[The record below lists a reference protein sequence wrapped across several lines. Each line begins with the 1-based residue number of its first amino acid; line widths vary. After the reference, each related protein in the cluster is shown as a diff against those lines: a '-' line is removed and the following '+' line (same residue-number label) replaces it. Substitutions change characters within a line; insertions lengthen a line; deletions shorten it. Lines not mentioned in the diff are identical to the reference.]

1 MIQLSEFGLEFRSV
15 SAVKELPKMLD
26 FAREMSEE

>member
-1 MIQLSEFGLEFRSV
+1 MIQLSEFGLEFRSM
-15 SAVKELPKMLD
+15 SAVEKFPEVLD